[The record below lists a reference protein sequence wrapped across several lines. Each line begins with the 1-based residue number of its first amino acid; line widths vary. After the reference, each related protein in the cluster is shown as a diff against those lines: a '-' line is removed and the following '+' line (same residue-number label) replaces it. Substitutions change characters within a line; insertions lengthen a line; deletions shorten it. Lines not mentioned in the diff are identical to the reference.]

1 MKAKRL
7 AIFLILISM
16 MVLPVSGYS
25 QQKGVVEG
33 RLANRTDSA
42 IIARGVPLEIVGL
55 SGGMS
60 ILQSATTDS
69 SGKFRIEG
77 LPVGEPLMIRT
88 NYKGANYHAQLHFN
102 DAGKASVELEVYE
115 PTSSMAGI
123 HVDGIQ
129 IAFEAIGSRLISV
142 ETISFNNKT
151 NPPKTYVNS
160 EGSLRVSKA
169 AGIVEMPKIRVTAP
183 GSSMPLVQSALESP
197 DGQSYYSQY
206 PLRPGI
212 TTFEVQQVLPYQ
224 NRSYT
229 FTKKFFQDANS
240 LSIGVVPKDMVLS
253 GQGFTK
259 IQSDSG
265 KNFAV
270 YMVPPVKA
278 GSEVTWNFS
287 GGTVAEEPPPQQQ
300 PEAQGA
306 SNVTAMPDAVS
317 RNALIIGPLLLAG
330 FILVLWYAF
339 NYSGKT

>member
-7 AIFLILISM
+7 TALSILISIT
-16 MVLPVSGYS
+16 VLAIAAYP

-33 RLANRTDSA
+33 RLINRTDPA
-42 IIARGVPLEIVGL
+42 IIARDVPLEIVGL
-55 SGGMS
+55 MGGMS
-60 ILQSATTDS
+60 IIKSANTDAA
-69 SGKFRIEG
+69 GKFRIEG
-77 LPVGEPLMIRT
+77 LPESEPLMIRA
-88 NYKGANYHAQLHFN
+88 NYKGANYHTRLSFN
-102 DAGKASVELEVYE
+102 SAGRADAEMEVYE

-129 IAFEAIGSRLISV
+129 MAFEAIGGRLISV

-169 AGIVEMPKIRVTAP
+169 AGIIDMPKIRVTAP

-197 DGQSYYSQY
+197 DGQSYFSQY

-229 FTKKFFQDANS
+229 FTKKFFQDVNS
-240 LSIGVVPKDMVLS
+240 LRIGVVPKDIILS
-253 GQGFTK
+253 GQGISKT
-259 IQSDSG
+259 QAVTD
-265 KNFAV
+265 KNISV
-270 YMVPPVKA
+270 YMSPPVKA
-278 GSEVTWNFS
+278 GSEATWNFS
-287 GGTVAEEPPPQQQ
+287 GGTAVEQPQQSLDA
-300 PEAQGA
+300 ESE
-306 SNVTAMPDAVS
+306 SNITSMPNAVS

-339 NYSGKT
+339 NYSGKS